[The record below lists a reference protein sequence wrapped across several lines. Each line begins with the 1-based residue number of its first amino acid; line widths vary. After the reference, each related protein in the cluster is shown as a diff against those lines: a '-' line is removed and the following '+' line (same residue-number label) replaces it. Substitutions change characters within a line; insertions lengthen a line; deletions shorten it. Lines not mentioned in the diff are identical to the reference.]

1 MLADLCFDLF
11 VDLEGTCAVWPS
23 KSELFHQV
31 KSCLVLS
38 NYWRRNAEQ
47 LTVQHSSE
55 QLLLKHANRQG
66 EFLPDEQHLFNQL

>member
-47 LTVQHSSE
+47 LTVQHSRVMGQDLFFFCE
-55 QLLLKHANRQG
+55 AQL
-66 EFLPDEQHLFNQL
+66 